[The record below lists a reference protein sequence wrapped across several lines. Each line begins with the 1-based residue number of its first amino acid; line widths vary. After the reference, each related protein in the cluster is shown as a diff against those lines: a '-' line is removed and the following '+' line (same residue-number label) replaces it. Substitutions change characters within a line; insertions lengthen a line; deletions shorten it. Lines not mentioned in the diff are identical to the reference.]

1 MILYFALAIQIMT
14 ATKNEKKELKE
25 TIQII
30 ITGGTIDSFFNPTK
44 DGTDIGR
51 KVFTPDFLK
60 QMNLHNPLE
69 FTSLFLKDSRD
80 IRYKDRQELLKAIQN
95 SKHKLILITHGTY
108 TMPDTGQYLKDN
120 LKVTDKTIVL
130 TGSMIPLK
138 GFDFS
143 DAAFN
148 LGYAIANLQSLSPGI
163 YLCMNGKVFDPEK
176 VDKNK
181 IKGRFEEI

>member
-1 MILYFALAIQIMT
+1 M
-14 ATKNEKKELKE
+14 KK
-25 TIQII
+25 TIHVLL
-30 ITGGTIDSFFNPTK
+30 TGGTIDSYFNPAK

-51 KVFTPDFLK
+51 KAFTPDYLTKLK
-60 QMNLHNPLE
+60 LHLNFE
-69 FTSLFLKDSRD
+69 YKYLFLKDSRD
-80 IRYKDRQELLKAIQN
+80 IRYKDRQGLLKAVQD
-95 SKHKLILITHGTY
+95 SPHDLILITHGTF

-120 LKVTDKTIVL
+120 LKGSNKTIVL

-148 LGYAIANLQSLSPGI
+148 LGYAIANLQILSPGVYI
-163 YLCMNGKVFDPEK
+163 CMNGKVFDPEK

-181 IKGRFEEI
+181 LKARFEEI